1 MQEFHASINPT
12 LGVEWE
18 VALIDPVTRDL
29 VSRAGDVVA
38 LVKADHPEIHLE
50 REFLANTVELVTP
63 ICRTVPE
70 AVDSLETALAAVKTA
85 AASLGLKLWGSGSH
99 LFSIAQLSRSPPCA

>member
-63 ICRTVPE
+63 ICCTVPE

-85 AASLGLKLWGSGSH
+85 AAS
-99 LFSIAQLSRSPPCA
+99 

>member
-1 MQEFHASINPT
+1 MQEFHASAQPT

-29 VSRAGDVVA
+29 VSRAADVVA
-38 LVKADHPEIHLE
+38 LVQAEHPEIHLE

-63 ICRTVPE
+63 VCHTVPE
-70 AVDSLETALAAVKTA
+70 AV
-85 AASLGLKLWGSGSH
+85 ASLRVGCGEGSGGFVGAETVGFGFAPV
-99 LFSIAQLSRSPPCA
+99 L

>member
-50 REFLANTVELVTP
+50 REFLANTVELVP
-63 ICRTVPE
+63 
-70 AVDSLETALAAVKTA
+70 D
-85 AASLGLKLWGSGSH
+85 
-99 LFSIAQLSRSPPCA
+99 LSYGTRSRGFFRNRSCSS